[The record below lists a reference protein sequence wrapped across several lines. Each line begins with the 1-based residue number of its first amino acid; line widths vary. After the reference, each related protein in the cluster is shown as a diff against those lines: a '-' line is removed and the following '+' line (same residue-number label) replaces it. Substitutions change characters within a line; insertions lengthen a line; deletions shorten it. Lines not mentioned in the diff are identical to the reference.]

1 MLSKCSITAVVVCL
15 FAPPTV
21 AEDRGIEDFTLHTH
35 RGVEWSLSDVKESE
49 LIVVAFLGTECPLAR
64 LYGPRLSKLQEQY
77 EQRGVAFVGINAN
90 TQDSIT
96 EITSYVAKHNIT
108 FPILKDVGNRVA
120 DQFEAE
126 RTPEVFL
133 LDRKRKI
140 RYRGRVDDQYLVGQ
154 SRDKVN
160 REDLA
165 IAIDE
170 LLAGKPVSFS
180 RTTPLGC
187 HIGRVRKTA
196 PHGDVTWSNQIVRIF
211 NKACVECHRAGEIAP
226 FQLTRFDDVVG
237 WEDTIL
243 EVIADN
249 RMPPWFA
256 NPAHGEF
263 RNDARLCEKEK
274 SLIDKWVKNGMPEG
288 DPAELPAPPKFTKG
302 WRIPKPDQ
310 VFYMR
315 EEPFNVPAQGV
326 VDYQYFVVETGWDED
341 KYIYAA
347 EARPDNTSVVH
358 HILVYIIPPGE
369 REQTDAR
376 DVLVGYAPGSTP
388 VQLRDGIALKVP
400 AGSRLLFQMHY
411 TPNGYEQHDRSYAG
425 VCFIDKKDV
434 TKLRK
439 GRLAINTR
447 FKIPPN
453 TDNHSVTADY
463 QFHRDESLLAMTPH
477 MHLRGK
483 AFRYEAIYPD
493 GKKEVLLDVPKYDFN
508 WQLKYILDKPKHIPK
523 GTTIHC
529 TALFDNSKNNPANP
543 DPDKKVRW
551 GDQSWEEM
559 MIGFFDTIPIEENQ
573 QPKLSKNVE
582 IDPSGEWSWE
592 RRVGL
597 KKVEESLSLQ
607 LEGEKLS
614 GVLNTQNGPI
624 EIEDAVVDGRR
635 ITFQVKPAQ
644 FRGAILAFDAQINAA
659 EIKGQ
664 ATFTIEKVGKSQSF
678 PWVARRSE
686 SSDQKANKSS
696 DAASP
701 QPK

>member
-1 MLSKCSITAVVVCL
+1 MGKVISKRLLLCLVVVTISVPAL
-15 FAPPTV
+15 GAESAPAKSV
-21 AEDRGIEDFTLHTH
+21 EDFKLRSHLG
-35 RGVEWSLSDVKESE
+35 REWSLSDFADKK
-49 LIVVAFLGTECPLAR
+49 VVVITFLGTECPLAK
-64 LYGPRLSKLQEQY
+64 LYGPRLTELQQ
-77 EQRGVAFVGINAN
+77 QFADQSVAFIGINSN
-90 TQDSIT
+90 TQDSNT
-96 EITSYVAKHNIT
+96 ELSNYAERYKIR
-108 FPILKDVGNRVA
+108 FPLLKDVGNHVA
-120 DQFEAE
+120 DAMQAE
-126 RTPEVFL
+126 RTPEVFVL
-133 LDRKRKI
+133 DKDRKV
-140 RYRGRVDDQYLVGQ
+140 RYHGRIDNQYGVGV
-154 SRDKVN
+154 SRDTVQ
-160 REDLA
+160 RHHVAVAVE
-165 IAIDE
+165 E
-170 LLAGKPVSFS
+170 LLAGKPVSLPK
-180 RTTPLGC
+180 TKPVGC
-187 HIGRVRKTA
+187 YIGRVKKSKPT
-196 PHGDVTWSNQIVRIF
+196 GDITYSNHIAAIF
-211 NKACVECHRAGEIAP
+211 NKRCVECHRDGEIAP
-226 FQLTRFDDVVG
+226 FPLTSYDDVIG
-237 WEDTIL
+237 WEETIV
-243 EVIADN
+243 EVIEDQ

-263 RNDARLCEKEK
+263 RNDARLSKEEK
-274 SLIDKWVKNGMPEG
+274 SLIYKWVKNGMPEG
-288 DPAELPAPPKFTKG
+288 DPAELPDPPKFTEG

-310 VFYMR
+310 VFHMR
-315 EEPFNVPAQGV
+315 EEPFTVPAQGV

-447 FKIPPN
+447 FRIPPN
-453 TDNHSVTADY
+453 TDNHSVTAEY
-463 QFHRDESLLAMTPH
+463 EFHRDESLLAMTPH

-483 AFRYEAIYPD
+483 SFRYEAIYPD

-508 WQLKYILDKPKHIPK
+508 WQLKYILDKPKRIPK

-559 MIGFFDTIPIEENQ
+559 MIGFFDTIPIEENN

-592 RRVGL
+592 RRAGL
-597 KKVEESLSLQ
+597 KMVEESLSLK
-607 LEGEKLS
+607 LEGNKLS

-644 FRGAILAFDAQINAA
+644 FRGAILAFDAQIDTA

-686 SSDQKANKSS
+686 TTDKKANK
-696 DAASP
+696 
-701 QPK
+701 

>member
-1 MLSKCSITAVVVCL
+1 MGKVISTRLLLCLVAVAITVPVLGAES
-15 FAPPTV
+15 APAKSV
-21 AEDRGIEDFTLHTH
+21 EDFKLRSHLG
-35 RGVEWSLSDVKESE
+35 REWSLSDFADKK
-49 LIVVAFLGTECPLAR
+49 VVVITFLGTECPLAK
-64 LYGPRLSKLQEQY
+64 LYGPRLTELQQ
-77 EQRGVAFVGINAN
+77 QFADQSVAFIGINSN
-90 TQDSIT
+90 TQDSNT
-96 EITSYVAKHNIT
+96 ELSNYAERYKIR
-108 FPILKDVGNRVA
+108 FPLLKDVGNHVA
-120 DQFEAE
+120 DAMQAE
-126 RTPEVFL
+126 RTPEVFVL
-133 LDRKRKI
+133 DEDRKV
-140 RYRGRVDDQYLVGQ
+140 RYHGRIDNQYGVGV
-154 SRDKVN
+154 SRDTVQ
-160 REDLA
+160 RHHVAVAVE
-165 IAIDE
+165 E
-170 LLAGKPVSFS
+170 LLAGKPVSLPK
-180 RTTPLGC
+180 TKPVGC
-187 HIGRVRKTA
+187 YIGRVKKSKPT
-196 PHGDVTWSNQIVRIF
+196 GDVTYSNHIAAIF
-211 NKACVECHRAGEIAP
+211 NKRCVECHRDGEIAP
-226 FQLTRFDDVVG
+226 FPLTSYDDVIG
-237 WEDTIL
+237 WEETIV
-243 EVIADN
+243 EVIEDQ

-263 RNDARLCEKEK
+263 RNDARLSEEEK
-274 SLIDKWVKNGMPEG
+274 SLIYKWVKNGMPEG

-302 WRIPKPDQ
+302 WRIPQPDQ
-310 VFYMR
+310 VFHMR
-315 EEPFNVPAQGV
+315 EEAFTVPAQGV

-453 TDNHSVTADY
+453 TDNHSVTAEY

-559 MIGFFDTIPIEENQ
+559 MIGFFDTIPIEENH

-582 IDPSGEWSWE
+582 IDPSGEWRWE

-644 FRGAILAFDAQINAA
+644 FRGAILAFDAQIDTA

-686 SSDQKANKSS
+686 TPDKKVSK
-696 DAASP
+696 
-701 QPK
+701 